1 MHNQSYFSL
10 ITLNKTNQIAFQYII
25 KDNRNL
31 NSKELITILM
41 LKF

>member
-10 ITLNKTNQIAFQYII
+10 ITLNKPNQIAFQYII